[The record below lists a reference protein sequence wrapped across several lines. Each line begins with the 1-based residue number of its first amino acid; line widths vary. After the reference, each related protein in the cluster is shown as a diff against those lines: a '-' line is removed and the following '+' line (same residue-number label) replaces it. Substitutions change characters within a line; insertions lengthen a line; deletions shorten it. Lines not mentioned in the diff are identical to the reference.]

1 MPDGSASRSCQIGRE
16 ALAWGSAAYL
26 KTGALTQAFRVQ
38 IGDVT
43 GFSVT
48 KSRKLLERQ
57 LNVLGNGTQLASV
70 SVNHGT
76 PELIE
81 RWFRSH
87 PLFGTRATPVTVAA
101 PTASLPASLIADE
114 LRKLGDLKAEGLLTD
129 EEFLAQK
136 QRLLDG

>member
-1 MPDGSASRSCQIGRE
+1 VPKRHGLGLGNGKIVEFDDGSAGYI
-16 ALAWGSAAYL
+16 
-26 KTGALTQAFRVQ
+26 KTGGLAQAFRVQ

-48 KSRKLLERQ
+48 KSPKLLERQ
-57 LNVLGNGTQLASV
+57 LNVLGNGTLLASV

-76 PELIE
+76 SERIE

-87 PLFGTRATPVTVAA
+87 PLFATRATPIAMA
-101 PTASLPASLIADE
+101 EPASTPPDGLIADE
-114 LRKLGDLKAEGLLTD
+114 LRKLGDLKADGLLTE

-136 QRLLDG
+136 QRLLGG

>member
-1 MPDGSASRSCQIGRE
+1 VSKRHGLGLGNGKIVEFDDGSAGYIKSG
-16 ALAWGSAAYL
+16 G
-26 KTGALTQAFRVQ
+26 LTQAFRVQ

-48 KSRKLLERQ
+48 KSPKFLERQ
-57 LNVLGNGTQLASV
+57 LNVLGNGTMLASV

-81 RWFRSH
+81 RWFRAH
-87 PLFGTRATPVTVAA
+87 PLFATHATPVAMSEAVSG
-101 PTASLPASLIADE
+101 PPNGLIADE
-114 LRKLGDLKAEGLLTD
+114 LRKLGDLKTEGLLTD

-136 QRLLDG
+136 RRLLGS

>member
-1 MPDGSASRSCQIGRE
+1 M
-16 ALAWGSAAYL
+16 
-26 KTGALTQAFRVQ
+26 
-38 IGDVT
+38 
-43 GFSVT
+43 T